1 MKKYNFLIYVLILL
15 YYGSLSNLH
24 SAVAQTNP
32 VAPKSISFMHNNDRL
47 QGWFYMASGEGPFPT
62 IILLQGSVGRDGDF
76 LNLGKSLSKEGFN
89 VMTYN
94 YPGSWRSEGLKTDR
108 AALESV
114 KSALEFARSES
125 TVQNF
130 KIDTSEI
137 ILAGHSYGGG
147 MALIAA
153 AIDPG
158 IHRVISIAGADLY
171 ESANE
176 LQQNPEKRQNFQ
188 QMVDRLL
195 TNQTVARGTSGKE
208 YLETMLS
215 DKDRYNTVKYAEKLA
230 QKHVLLL
237 TGWLDRFKP
246 IERYT
251 LPLYRALQTNG
262 APNVKIMAFETN
274 HEFISAEK
282 EMTEAIVKW
291 LKEE

>member
-1 MKKYNFLIYVLILL
+1 MKKYNIPIYVVMLFYAGILI
-15 YYGSLSNLH
+15 NLN
-24 SAVAQTNP
+24 SAVAKTDSG
-32 VAPKSISFMHNNDRL
+32 ALDSISFMHNNDRL
-47 QGWFYMASGEGPFPT
+47 QGWFYKASGDGPFPT
-62 IILLQGSVGRDGDF
+62 IILLHGSVGRDGDI

-89 VMTYN
+89 VMIYN

-108 AALESV
+108 SALESV
-114 KSALEFARSES
+114 KSALEFARSEA

-130 KIDTSEI
+130 KIDTAEI
-137 ILAGHSYGGG
+137 VLAGHSYGGG

-153 AIDPG
+153 ALDPG

-171 ESANE
+171 ETANE

-188 QMVDRLL
+188 QMVDQLL
-195 TNQTVARGTSGKE
+195 KNQTVARGTSGKE
-208 YLETMLS
+208 YVETMLS

-246 IERYT
+246 MERYT

-262 APNVKIMAFETN
+262 APDVKIMAFETN

-282 EMTEAIVKW
+282 EMTEAIIKW